1 MSRIRKV
8 ADLVKG
14 ETYCVKYNYNP
25 DKPCRLGTFET
36 IRMGMVLFK
45 KTVIPAEGSPDF
57 DPTASPTFGGRWE
70 DLLVYTVDEDP
81 TNGGK
86 RKRKTR
92 RHKRKRT
99 TRKRRTQ

>member
-8 ADLVKG
+8 TDLVKG

-25 DKPCRLGTFET
+25 DKPCIMGTFET
-36 IRMGMVLFK
+36 IRMGMVLFRR
-45 KTVIPAEGSPDF
+45 TDIPAEGSPDF
-57 DPTASPTFGGRWE
+57 DPHEPPTFGGPWSV
-70 DLLVYTVDEDP
+70 LVVYTVDEDP